1 MAPNKVLQKKK
12 TVDQNLKLAIIKEQ
26 EEPIS
31 FGVNGTSFNL
41 GASGVIDTREEEKE
55 TVVGRRDIFRLPV
68 DPLVNDVRIKK
79 LSKRQ
84 AIVKQKTSMLAKLT
98 SGEPTEGFGL
108 DFNIAGTQIGGINPT
123 LGQQNN

>member
-31 FGVNGTSFNL
+31 FGVNGTSLNL

-55 TVVGRRDIFRLPV
+55 RVTRERQRKESQGNRDRTKG
-68 DPLVNDVRIKK
+68 DERKNSSKK
-79 LSKRQ
+79 LQLS
-84 AIVKQKTSMLAKLT
+84 V
-98 SGEPTEGFGL
+98 
-108 DFNIAGTQIGGINPT
+108 DFCESESR
-123 LGQQNN
+123 